1 MLAILDNACAL
12 ADMLDVIFSLIC
24 GDTSEGILEGLDYL
38 ILHGFVVA
46 FRIWIVASLS
56 WL

>member
-24 GDTSEGILEGLDYL
+24 GDTSEGILEGLDSL

-46 FRIWIVASLS
+46 FRICIVASLS